1 MGDDGSAGS
10 AGSGDCV
17 RIERIFIRG
26 VGQAKTPVDGPADQI
41 FVRQRVS
48 KARVLTSGLASSEE
62 WHRRA
67 DVVEK
72 NARVINERAVLVQCI
87 EHYTALQDELPAY
100 FPAGGADQDGAKG
113 QGGSTRK
120 GKGQSSAES
129 GAGGDGDR
137 YVVPLST
144 FGENLLVS
152 GCDRDS
158 VLWHIHQ

>member
-1 MGDDGSAGS
+1 MLA
-10 AGSGDCV
+10 
-17 RIERIFIRG
+17 RQKHR
-26 VGQAKTPVDGPADQI
+26 QGPRQI

-48 KARVLTSGLASSEE
+48 KARVLTSGLDDSEE

-100 FPAGGADQDGAKG
+100 FPAGGAGQDGAKG
-113 QGGSTRK
+113 QRASTRK

-129 GAGGDGDR
+129 GAGDDDGDR

-158 VLWHIHQ
+158 VAIGDRFELTADRCETGARAP